1 MSRQALSQPSPRGRR
16 SKKTPTEVCA
26 TEKMSTAVNIPPQFE
41 VIDRPLDTQ
50 MTISMGPQHPSTH
63 GVLRLELVLD
73 GEMVVRAIPDIGY
86 LHTGMEKLFEYK
98 KYQQGI
104 VITDRMD
111 YLNPLGNNLAYVM
124 AVEKLLQ
131 IEIPERAQTIRV
143 LMCELQRIASHLV
156 WLGTHALDLGA
167 MTVFFYTFRE
177 REKILNLIEAA
188 SGGRLTPSYF
198 RIGGLMMDLPS
209 GFERRV
215 KQFLDGFPKAL
226 DDFKK
231 LITGNRIFQKRTQ
244 GVGFISG
251 EDAIDWGLSG
261 PSLRGSGVALDIR
274 RANPYTG
281 YEKYDFEI
289 VTEPDGDVWARYLVR
304 MREMKES
311 QKIVTQ
317 ALSRLKPGPV
327 KADAP
332 KVVLP
337 GSRGDEDAHGCS
349 DSSLP
354 DRGRR
359 IRCAGWRSLP
369 ADRRFEGRTRR
380 LHKVHRRTKAGAGA
394 FSRAEF
400 CESVGAAA
408 HVARRDDRRHRRDY
422 RIAGYCAGRNRQMIC
437 HRDTEK
443 MATDKHGLAQ
453 IRNPEI
459 GVYLCSSVADSR
471 VIGISVAILKG

>member
-1 MSRQALSQPSPRGRR
+1 MSS
-16 SKKTPTEVCA
+16 
-26 TEKMSTAVNIPPQFE
+26 AVNIPPQFE
-41 VIDRPLDTQ
+41 VVDQPLDTQ

-73 GEMVVRAIPDIGY
+73 GESVVKATPDIGY
-86 LHTGMEKLFEYK
+86 LHTGMEKLFEYR

-131 IEIPERAQTIRV
+131 IEIPERAQVIRV
-143 LMCELQRIASHLV
+143 LTCELQRIASHLV

-167 MTVFFYTFRE
+167 MTVFFYAFRE

-198 RIGGLMMDLPS
+198 RIGGLMMDIPA

-215 KQFLDGFPKAL
+215 KQFLDDFPPAVEE
-226 DDFKK
+226 FHK

-244 GVGFISG
+244 GVGYISA

-261 PSLRGSGVALDIR
+261 PSLRGSGVQLDIR
-274 RANPYTG
+274 RANPYCG

-289 VTEPDGDVWARYLVR
+289 PTEPDCDVWARYMVR
-304 MREMKES
+304 MREMTES
-311 QKIVTQ
+311 HKITTQ

-337 GSRGDEDAHGCS
+337 DREAMKTHMDALIHHFLIVAEGFDVPAGEVYMPIEASKGELGVYVKSTGGPKPARVHFRGPS
-349 DSSLP
+349 FVNLSVLP
-354 DRGRR
+354 DLARG
-359 IRCAGWRSLP
+359 A
-369 ADRRFEGRTRR
+369 
-380 LHKVHRRTKAGAGA
+380 
-394 FSRAEF
+394 
-400 CESVGAAA
+400 
-408 HVARRDDRRHRRDY
+408 
-422 RIAGYCAGRNRQMIC
+422 M
-437 HRDTEK
+437 
-443 MATDKHGLAQ
+443 
-453 IRNPEI
+453 
-459 GVYLCSSVADSR
+459 VAD
-471 VIGISVAILKG
+471 IVAIIGSLDIVLGEIDR

>member
-1 MSRQALSQPSPRGRR
+1 
-16 SKKTPTEVCA
+16 
-26 TEKMSTAVNIPPQFE
+26 MSTAVNIPPQFE

-131 IEIPERAQTIRV
+131 IEIPDRAQTIRV

-167 MTVFFYTFRE
+167 MTVFFYCFRE

-215 KQFLDGFPKAL
+215 KQLLDGFPKAL
-226 DDFKK
+226 DDFDK
-231 LITGNRIFQKRTQ
+231 LVTGNRIFQKRTQ
-244 GVGFISG
+244 NVGYISA

-261 PSLRGSGVALDIR
+261 PSLRGSGVALDLR

-311 QKIVTQ
+311 HKIVAQ

-337 GSRGDEDAHGCS
+337 DREAMKTHMDALIHHFLIVAEGF
-349 DSSLP
+349 DVP
-354 DRGRR
+354 
-359 IRCAGWRSLP
+359 AGEVYMPIEASKGEL
-369 ADRRFEGRTRR
+369 
-380 LHKVHRRTKAGAGA
+380 
-394 FSRAEF
+394 
-400 CESVGAAA
+400 
-408 HVARRDDRRHRRDY
+408 
-422 RIAGYCAGRNRQMIC
+422 
-437 HRDTEK
+437 
-443 MATDKHGLAQ
+443 
-453 IRNPEI
+453 
-459 GVYLCSSVADSR
+459 GVYIKSTGGPKPARVHFRGPSFVNLSALPHMSHGAMIAD
-471 VIGISVAILKG
+471 IVAIIGSLDIVLGEIDR

>member
-1 MSRQALSQPSPRGRR
+1 MESESRNPKLEIGA
-16 SKKTPTEVCA
+16 
-26 TEKMSTAVNIPPQFE
+26 IPPQFE
-41 VIDRPLDTQ
+41 IIDRPLDTQ

-73 GEMVVRAIPDIGY
+73 GEMVVKCTPDIGY

-131 IEIPERAQTIRV
+131 IEIPERAQVIRV
-143 LMCELQRIASHLV
+143 MTCELQRIASHLV

-167 MTVFFYTFRE
+167 MTVFFYCFRE
-177 REKILNLIEAA
+177 REKIMNLIEAA

-198 RIGGLMMDLPS
+198 RIGGLMMDLPA

-215 KQFLDGFPKAL
+215 KQFLNDFPKAL
-226 DDFKK
+226 AEFHK
-231 LITGNRIFQKRTQ
+231 LLTGNRIFRKRTQ
-244 GVGFISG
+244 GVGYISA

-281 YEKYDFEI
+281 YENYDFEI
-289 VTEPDGDVWARYLVR
+289 PSEPDCDVWARYLVR
-304 MREMKES
+304 MREMNES
-311 QKIVTQ
+311 HKIVSQ
-317 ALSRLKPGPV
+317 ALARLQPGPV

-337 GSRGDEDAHGCS
+337 DREAMKTHMDALIHHFLIVAEGF
-349 DSSLP
+349 DVPAGEVYQPIESSKGEL
-354 DRGRR
+354 
-359 IRCAGWRSLP
+359 
-369 ADRRFEGRTRR
+369 
-380 LHKVHRRTKAGAGA
+380 
-394 FSRAEF
+394 
-400 CESVGAAA
+400 
-408 HVARRDDRRHRRDY
+408 
-422 RIAGYCAGRNRQMIC
+422 
-437 HRDTEK
+437 
-443 MATDKHGLAQ
+443 
-453 IRNPEI
+453 
-459 GVYLCSSVADSR
+459 GVYVKSTGGPKPARVHFRGPSFVNLSALPHMARGAMVAD
-471 VIGISVAILKG
+471 IVAIIGSIDIVLGEIDR